1 MSIALSTTSTRDDRS
16 TRTKVALVVG
26 GVILLAIGLQSFGTP
41 GFPENWYLNIAEPVN
56 DVQQW
61 LVANRRDHWLFTFV
75 FDPITWLVRGG
86 LDGIEGLLTWLPWYA
101 IPLVVFAIMARTRR
115 WGLTVATTL
124 AVIYP
129 GVVGVYAESIE
140 TISLMTVSVAFSI
153 LVGVPLGIWAAYN
166 RRVESV
172 LRPIMDAAQTIPAT
186 IYLIPTVLLFG
197 IGQVPAAIATI
208 IYALPPMVR
217 LTTLGIRQVPHAAVE
232 ASQMFGATKRQTLRR
247 VQVPLAIPSIVTGVN
262 QTVMMAL
269 GIVVIATLVGA
280 GGLGQVIN
288 QTVRQLQPGRGLVV
302 SLAVVA
308 VAFVLDR
315 VSQSFVNKP
324 GEPHMRYGRRQL
336 WWIVGGIVAAII
348 AGRIAGIGAF
358 PFSWGTSF
366 ADPIDDG
373 VAWFR
378 DTFDVVTRPFNDF
391 VVRDVLIRSRDLLNT
406 QAAWQ
411 VVVLLAGAI
420 AFVVAGTRIALFTA
434 AGLVLVGMSGMWRD
448 ASDTIAQTIVAVVI
462 SIAIAIPV
470 GVWLGRR
477 PRVEGMLSPVL
488 DSLQT
493 IPPLIYAIPFVMIF
507 TVGPVPGVVAAVVYA
522 IPPGIRLTSLGIRQ
536 VNKDTIEAATTFG
549 ATERQVLW
557 GVRIPLAMPSIILAV
572 NQMIMMVLAMAII
585 AGMVGGGG
593 LGYRSIEALTK
604 DGGTGLGAEVAI
616 AVVIMASTLDRLTQA
631 AARRMQA
638 PTAVA

>member
-1 MSIALSTTSTRDDRS
+1 
-16 TRTKVALVVG
+16 
-26 GVILLAIGLQSFGTP
+26 
-41 GFPENWYLNIAEPVN
+41 
-56 DVQQW
+56 
-61 LVANRRDHWLFTFV
+61 
-75 FDPITWLVRGG
+75 
-86 LDGIEGLLTWLPWYA
+86 
-101 IPLVVFAIMARTRR
+101 
-115 WGLTVATTL
+115 
-124 AVIYP
+124 
-129 GVVGVYAESIE
+129 
-140 TISLMTVSVAFSI
+140 
-153 LVGVPLGIWAAYN
+153 
-166 RRVESV
+166 
-172 LRPIMDAAQTIPAT
+172 
-186 IYLIPTVLLFG
+186 
-197 IGQVPAAIATI
+197 
-208 IYALPPMVR
+208 
-217 LTTLGIRQVPHAAVE
+217 
-232 ASQMFGATKRQTLRR
+232 
-247 VQVPLAIPSIVTGVN
+247 
-262 QTVMMAL
+262 MAL

-315 VSQSFVNKP
+315 VSQSFVNTP
-324 GEPHMRYGRRQL
+324 GEPRMRYSQRQL
-336 WWIVGGIVAAII
+336 WWVIGGIVAAIV
-348 AGRIAGIGAF
+348 AGKVAGITSF

-411 VVVLLAGAI
+411 VVILLAGAI
-420 AFVVAGTRIALFTA
+420 AFIIAGTRIALFTSI
-434 AGLVLVGMSGMWRD
+434 GLFVVGMSGMWRD
-448 ASDTIAQTIVAVVI
+448 ASDTIAQTIVAVVF

-477 PRVEGMLSPVL
+477 PRVENVLSPVL

-536 VNKDTIEAATTFG
+536 VNKDTVEAATTFG
-549 ATERQVLW
+549 ATERQVMW
-557 GVRIPLAMPSIILAV
+557 GVRIPLAMPSIILAI

-604 DGGTGLGAEVAI
+604 DGGTGLGAEVAV

-631 AARRMQA
+631 AAKRMQA